1 MERFSNKFVKRA
13 MAEFVVSA
21 IILTIIG
28 HIIYDKMDQWL
39 IESLKESVAQQA
51 QSIAYTLNERFQ
63 HKLDELQSRA
73 ELLRQNKMPAEDL
86 LDVATIGTKTG
97 RIRGVLREDN
107 SVVAGSPLPEDLFQ
121 SVHNVFEEKKQS
133 IDYLHGRGLLFA
145 VPFDYEGQT
154 CIFYEMFSDEA
165 VQNFYKMMSYNG
177 KGTLILAKTY
187 ENWIMLSD
195 GLYPEI
201 ATDEYPQY
209 DVERYANY
217 NENDVKRLKNF
228 DDTWSEL
235 EHSTLVPGKA
245 NTFFADNGIDAVFFF
260 CTYISEANHLVL
272 SGYVEWDDVVVGIDS
287 IYTIMRLLFGIILL
301 LTFMGV
307 RYHMKTMEAKYFE
320 HEKALA
326 DSANKAKSD
335 FLSSMSHEIRTP
347 INAIMGMDEMILRET
362 KEPATLEYAQNLQH
376 AAKNLLSLINDIL
389 DLSKIEA
396 GKMEIIPVEY
406 HLSSVLNDL
415 VNMIQARAD
424 KKGLELIVEAD
435 NNIPSLLFGDEIR
448 VKQII
453 TNLLTNAVKYT
464 EKGSVTLRVNYLN
477 IDADNIYLCI
487 SVSDTGIGI
496 KEEDIK
502 KLFSAFERI
511 EEERNRTIE
520 GTGLG
525 MNITKQLLSMM
536 GAELSVSSVYGQGS
550 NFSFQV
556 AQKVINREPIGDFE
570 EAYRRSLAQREEYHE
585 SFKAPNA
592 KILIVD
598 DTPMNLTVI
607 KGLLKQTEIKIDTVE
622 SGQECLDMVQ
632 KVKYDIIFLDHMM
645 PEMDG
650 IKTLKEMKKLP
661 DNLNEDTPVIS
672 LTANAISGARE
683 QYIAAGF
690 KDYLTKPVNCDQ
702 LEALIVKYLPSDKI
716 STDIQEDSV
725 NQEIIAGEVD
735 TSNAADHLS
744 DLPEWLKSVE
754 GLNIKEGVAH
764 CGDVEGYLEVL
775 KIYANAVIDGANRI
789 ESYYN
794 AEDWLNY
801 TTKVHALKSSSR
813 IIGAD
818 ELSDKAARLEAAGN
832 ADNIDEIRRATPS
845 LLELYRSYADKL
857 KPFIYVEKNGT
868 DKPLIN
874 EADLVEAFDAMRDAT
889 ATFDYDSL
897 MFLLHSL
904 DDYRLPDDAEER
916 CKQIKE
922 AASKLNWE
930 LIKEIVN

>member
-13 MAEFVVSA
+13 IAEFSV
-21 IILTIIG
+21 LTIILSIMG
-28 HIIYDKMDQWL
+28 HFIYNEMDKML
-39 IESLKESVAQQA
+39 IESLKESVALQS

-63 HKLDELQSRA
+63 HKLDELRSRA
-73 ELLRQNKMPAEDL
+73 ELLQQNKMPAEDL

-107 SVVAGSPLPEDLFQ
+107 SVVAGSALPEDIFQ
-121 SVHNVFEEKKQS
+121 SVHSVFEEKKQS

-145 VPFDYEGQT
+145 VPFEYEGQT
-154 CIFYEMFSDEA
+154 CIFYELFNDEA
-165 VQNFYKMMSYNG
+165 VKTFYKTMSYNG
-177 KGTLILAKTY
+177 KGTLILAKNY
-187 ENWIMLSD
+187 DNRIMLSE

-201 ATDEYPQY
+201 AGDNYPQY
-209 DVERYANY
+209 DEERYEGY
-217 NENDVKRLKNF
+217 NKEDVLKLKNF
-228 DDTWSEL
+228 DDIWAKIEQ
-235 EHSTLVPGKA
+235 STLTGDIP
-245 NTFFADNGIDAVFFF
+245 NIFYEYNGIDEVFFF
-260 CTYISEANHLVL
+260 CTYISKENNLVL
-272 SGYVEWDDVVVGIDS
+272 SGYVEWDDAVVGIDY
-287 IYTIMRLLFGIILL
+287 IYTIMRLMFAIILL
-301 LTFMGV
+301 LTFIGV

-415 VNMIQARAD
+415 VNMIQARAE

-435 NNIPSLLFGDEIR
+435 KNIPSLLFGDEIR

-464 EKGSVTLRVNYLN
+464 EKGSVTLQVNYLN

-525 MNITKQLLSMM
+525 MNITKQLLNMM

-556 AQKVINREPIGDFE
+556 AQKVMDREPIGDFE
-570 EAYRRSLAQREEYHE
+570 EAYKRSLAQREEYHE

-598 DTPMNLTVI
+598 DTYMNLTVI
-607 KGLLKQTEIKIDTVE
+607 KGLLKQTQIKIDTAG

-650 IKTLKEMKKLP
+650 IETLEKMKKLS

-702 LEALIVKYLPSDKI
+702 LEALIVKYLPPEKI
-716 STDIQEDSV
+716 NTTLQEEDTAQEDS
-725 NQEIIAGEVD
+725 NTTLS
-735 TSNAADHLS
+735 TSNISDTLS
-744 DLPEWLKSVE
+744 DLPEWLRNVE
-754 GLNIKEGVAH
+754 GLNINEGVAH

-775 KIYANAVIDGANRI
+775 KIYANAVIDGANKI

-818 ELSDKAARLEAAGN
+818 ELSDKAAKLEAAGN
-832 ADNIDEIRRATPS
+832 SDNIDEIRRETPS
-845 LLELYRSYADKL
+845 LLEFYRSYADKL
-857 KPFIYVEKNGT
+857 KPFIHVEEDKT
-868 DKPLIN
+868 DKPLID
-874 EADLVEAFDAMRDAT
+874 EADLAEAFDAMRDAA

-904 DDYRLPDDAEER
+904 DDYRLPDEAEER
-916 CKQIKE
+916 CKHIKE

>member
-13 MAEFVVSA
+13 IAEFSV
-21 IILTIIG
+21 LTIILSIMG
-28 HIIYDKMDQWL
+28 HFIYNEMDKML
-39 IESLKESVAQQA
+39 IESLKESVALQS

-63 HKLDELQSRA
+63 HKLDELRSRA
-73 ELLRQNKMPAEDL
+73 ELLQQNKMPAEDL

-107 SVVAGSPLPEDLFQ
+107 SVVAGSALPEDIFQ
-121 SVHNVFEEKKQS
+121 SVHSVFEEKKQS

-145 VPFDYEGQT
+145 VPFEYEGQT
-154 CIFYEMFSDEA
+154 CIFYELFNDEA
-165 VQNFYKMMSYNG
+165 VKTFYKTMSYNG
-177 KGTLILAKTY
+177 KGTLILAKNY
-187 ENWIMLSD
+187 DNRIMLSE

-201 ATDEYPQY
+201 AGDNYPQY
-209 DVERYANY
+209 DEERYEGY
-217 NENDVKRLKNF
+217 NKEDVLKLKNF
-228 DDTWSEL
+228 DDIWAKIEQ
-235 EHSTLVPGKA
+235 STLTGDIS
-245 NTFFADNGIDAVFFF
+245 NIFYEYNGIDAVFFF
-260 CTYISEANHLVL
+260 CTYISKENNLVL
-272 SGYVEWDDVVVGIDS
+272 SGYVEWDDAVVGIDY
-287 IYTIMRLLFGIILL
+287 IYTIMRLMFAIILL
-301 LTFMGV
+301 LTFIGV

-415 VNMIQARAD
+415 VNMIQARAE

-435 NNIPSLLFGDEIR
+435 KNIPSLLFGDEIR

-464 EKGSVTLRVNYLN
+464 EKGSVTLQVNYLN

-525 MNITKQLLSMM
+525 MNITKQLLNMM

-550 NFSFQV
+550 NFRFQV
-556 AQKVINREPIGDFE
+556 AQKVMDREPIGDFE
-570 EAYRRSLAQREEYHE
+570 EAYKRSLAQREEYHE

-598 DTPMNLTVI
+598 DTYMNLTVI
-607 KGLLKQTEIKIDTVE
+607 KGLLKQTQIKIDTAG

-650 IKTLKEMKKLP
+650 IETLEKMKKLP

-702 LEALIVKYLPSDKI
+702 LEALIVKYLPPEKI
-716 STDIQEDSV
+716 NTTLQEEDTSQEDS
-725 NQEIIAGEVD
+725 NTTLS
-735 TSNAADHLS
+735 TSNISDNLS
-744 DLPEWLKSVE
+744 DLPEWLRNVE
-754 GLNIKEGVAH
+754 GLNINEGVAH

-775 KIYANAVIDGANRI
+775 KIYANAVIDGANKI

-818 ELSDKAARLEAAGN
+818 ELSDKAAKLEAAGN
-832 ADNIDEIRRATPS
+832 SDNIDEIRRDTPS

-857 KPFIYVEKNGT
+857 KPFIHVEEDKT
-868 DKPLIN
+868 DKPLID
-874 EADLVEAFDAMRDAT
+874 EADLAEAFDAMRDAA

-904 DDYRLPDDAEER
+904 DDYRLPDEAEER
-916 CKQIKE
+916 CIWKE
-922 AASKLNWE
+922 
-930 LIKEIVN
+930 